1 MEFNEKLQKL
11 RKQKNL
17 TQEELA
23 ESLFVSRTAIS
34 KWESGRGYPGID
46 SLKAIATFF
55 SISIDEL
62 LSSDEL
68 ITIAEKDV
76 KQKEIQLCDLVF
88 GLLDISVIIFL
99 FLPFFGQKAD
109 GWIQTVS
116 LLSLTEISPWLKI
129 SYFII
134 VITTI
139 LTGVLALSLQNC
151 TLTLWTQNKRKLSLA
166 LNTLSS
172 ILFIISQQPYAATF
186 LFIFF
191 IIKVALIIKR
201 Q

>member
-34 KWESGRGYPGID
+34 KWESGRGYPSID

-88 GLLDISVIIFL
+88 GLLDISVMIFL
-99 FLPFFGQKAD
+99 FLPFFGQEAD

-116 LLSLTEISPWLKI
+116 LLSLTEISPWLKT

-134 VITTI
+134 VITTV
-139 LTGVLALSLQNC
+139 LTGVLALSLKNC
-151 TLTLWTQNKRKLSLA
+151 TLTLWAQNKRKLSLV